1 MKKLYCKP
9 EVHYESFDL
18 MDAIASCTLTA
29 TQGDPA
35 TCTYYDSS
43 WNPGMT
49 LFATG
54 VNENCTA
61 PMEFFEAMAG
71 AVFGS

>member
-35 TCTYYDSS
+35 TCTYYDESFGVLFTPGINDLCANSPESFEVLMNAIFSS
-43 WNPGMT
+43 
-49 LFATG
+49 
-54 VNENCTA
+54 
-61 PMEFFEAMAG
+61 
-71 AVFGS
+71 